1 MADKKDLLAEA
12 KSFCDGLSNV
22 FMLKKRDAQTRHL
35 LEKAKSLVEALAA
48 EHQKQSGTKSTPPR
62 QARGSGGMGQLWTK
76 LEELKRENELLKRKG
91 KAQDDRGTSGTKT
104 QGPGEVII
112 SELHKAKQENEVLR
126 NRNEKLEVSN
136 REMEAVAVSVQD
148 EYKRSKVA
156 LETTQKSMETVL
168 KEYRHME
175 DSLKSAKTENDTL
188 KQRVTQSVKPL
199 PTSPKP
205 LPPKPVA
212 KPVPKARSMSH
223 GHVEPLDRCR
233 SGNRVQT
240 ETLSERCRPS
250 NVAMLYTSLES
261 QEWVDA
267 KEALEDD
274 YDFEEENI
282 IQFLCTILME
292 AFKTCKEVHE
302 TLKATIAELLKK
314 PTLAVSLDFGGEINY
329 RYKLPDCLTDGVGQ
343 QLRQHYDEIE
353 SETIVNIMS
362 KKLAKDYRSFAEN
375 NCLQHKSIYKYMHA
389 CATVTWQMV
398 VQQPQMYLTVD
409 DKKFDDDKHKLWWSC
424 DQKSANNVDFFIWPA
439 LYDYKNGILLV
450 KGCVY
455 AS

>member
-35 LEKAKSLVEALAA
+35 LEKAKTLVEALMA
-48 EHQKQSGTKSTPPR
+48 ENQKSSGTKSTPPR

-76 LEELKRENELLKRKG
+76 LEELKRENELLKKG
-91 KAQDDRGTSGTKT
+91 KSQDDRGTSGSITKT

-112 SELHKAKQENEVLR
+112 AELHKSKHDNEILR
-126 NRNEKLEVSN
+126 NRNEKLESTV
-136 REMEAVAVSVQD
+136 REMEAVAASVQD

-156 LETTQKSMETVL
+156 LETTQKSMETIL
-168 KEYRHME
+168 KEYRLME
-175 DSLKSAKTENDTL
+175 DSLKTAKTENDTL
-188 KQRVTQSVKPL
+188 KQRQ
-199 PTSPKP
+199 
-205 LPPKPVA
+205 
-212 KPVPKARSMSH
+212 
-223 GHVEPLDRCR
+223 GNVETIDRCR
-233 SGNRVQT
+233 SGGRLQT

-329 RYKLPDCLTDGVGQ
+329 RYKLPESLTDGVGQ
-343 QLRQHYDEIE
+343 QLRQHFDEVE
-353 SETIVNIMS
+353 TETIVNIMS
-362 KKLAKDYRSFAEN
+362 KKLAKDYRNFAEN

-389 CATVTWQMV
+389 CAKVTWQMV
-398 VQQPQMYLTVD
+398 VQQPQMHLTVD

-424 DQKSANNVDFFIWPA
+424 DQKSANNVDFFIWPG